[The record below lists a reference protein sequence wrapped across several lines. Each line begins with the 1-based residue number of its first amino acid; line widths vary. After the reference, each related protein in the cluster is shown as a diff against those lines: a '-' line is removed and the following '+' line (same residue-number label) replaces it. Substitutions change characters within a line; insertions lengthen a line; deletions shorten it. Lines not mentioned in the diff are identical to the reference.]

1 MNALIFLVL
10 FPLCI
15 AGLALV
21 VPPVLN
27 VRRIIGVTANI
38 VLCVVPV
45 YLLIKYLD
53 AGAVF
58 FRLESPWI
66 SPLMLVT
73 ASVNGKEIAAILQN
87 AETIRLTRAS
97 GEAVSIVTLQ
107 PGDEV
112 LVALEETGRH
122 FGHKIQETILEK

>member
-1 MNALIFLVL
+1 M
-10 FPLCI
+10 FP
-15 AGLALV
+15 
-21 VPPVLN
+21 
-27 VRRIIGVTANI
+27 
-38 VLCVVPV
+38 
-45 YLLIKYLD
+45 
-53 AGAVF
+53 
-58 FRLESPWI
+58 
-66 SPLMLVT
+66 
-73 ASVNGKEIAAILQN
+73 ASVANSLRESTWGTFPTRTAGGREIATILQN